1 MPIGRSPR
9 MAEHAAT
16 FAHQHQFDDAE
27 QQRTAANLGIW
38 LFLATEILFFGVLF
52 AAYAITRVRF
62 PEAFA
67 AGSRLTNLP
76 LAGINTA
83 VLVTSSLSMAL
94 GVHAAQHGKRR
105 AVVGWLSLTVALGCA
120 FLAIKA
126 VEYRID
132 FLEHLV
138 PVLDFR
144 YPGPNSDQ
152 VELFFYMY
160 FFITGVHALHVL
172 IGIGCIATIAVMASH
187 NAFSPAYFTPVD
199 VTGLYWHL
207 VDIIWL
213 FVFPILYL
221 ISRS

>member
-1 MPIGRSPR
+1 
-9 MAEHAAT
+9 MADDHAAT
-16 FAHQHQFDDAE
+16 FAPQFDDAE

-62 PEAFA
+62 PDAFA
-67 AGSRLTNLP
+67 AASRLTNLP
-76 LAGINTA
+76 LAGVNTA
-83 VLVTSSLSMAL
+83 VLITSSLSMAL
-94 GVHAAQHGKRR
+94 AVHAAQHGARR
-105 AVVGWLSLTVALGCA
+105 ALVGWLSLTVVLGIA
-120 FLAIKA
+120 FLGIKA

-132 FLEHLV
+132 YLEHLV
-138 PVLDFR
+138 PHLNFR
-144 YPGPNSDQ
+144 YEGSQADQ

-187 NAFSPAYFTPVD
+187 DKFSPAYYTPVD

-207 VDIIWL
+207 VDVIWL
-213 FVFPILYL
+213 FVFPVLYL
-221 ISRS
+221 VSRS

>member
-1 MPIGRSPR
+1 
-9 MAEHAAT
+9 MANGDAAL
-16 FAHQHQFDDAE
+16 APQFDDAE
-27 QQRTAANLGIW
+27 QQRTASNLGIW
-38 LFLATEILFFGVLF
+38 IFLATEILFFGVLF

-76 LAGINTA
+76 LAGTNTA
-83 VLVTSSLSMAL
+83 VLVTSSLTMAL
-94 GVHAAQHGKRR
+94 GVHAARHGARR
-105 AVVGWLSLTVALGCA
+105 ALVGWLGLTVALGCA

-132 FLEHLV
+132 YLEHLV
-138 PVLDFR
+138 PSLDFR
-144 YPGPNSDQ
+144 YAGPQADQ

-172 IGIGCIATIAVMASH
+172 IGIGCIATIAIMASRDM
-187 NAFSPAYFTPVD
+187 FSPGYFTPVD

-207 VDIIWL
+207 VDVIWL